1 MTDTSKEDPTRR
13 LIRIEQVYESP
24 SIYKL
29 YIPLTG
35 NALKN
40 LNCYVLIDQ
49 GESLVIDTGFRN
61 SECKAALMSGL
72 AQLGVSPEHTKLFVT
87 HLHSDHCGMAEY
99 FDYPDT
105 TIYMGGAEYEY
116 LLYVLEC
123 IPDNSMHRFSAPQL
137 AGGFPEE
144 YLRAAS
150 ESNPARIFM
159 SSRAFPVTKV
169 SDGDELR
176 VGSVR
181 LEVVSVPGH
190 TPGQMILYLP
200 EEKILFSADH
210 VLFDITPNI
219 TCWSGVRDPLGQYLQ
234 SLDKILTYDVV
245 TVFPGHRNLSNK
257 TLEQRVQEIKD
268 HHERRLD
275 EIRSVL
281 RRYPGANAYEVASH
295 LTWSLHGATWETAP
309 KAQQWFAVGETIAHL
324 DYLRERGG

>member
-1 MTDTSKEDPTRR
+1 MTDISKEDLTSD
-13 LIRIEQVYESP
+13 LIQIEQVYESP

-29 YIPLTG
+29 YIPLSG

-40 LNCYVLIDQ
+40 LNCYVLIDG

-61 SECKAALMSGL
+61 GECKAALMGGL
-72 AQLGVSPEHTKLFVT
+72 AKLGVSPAHTKLFVT

-105 TIYMGGAEYEY
+105 TIYMGGREYDY

-123 IPDNSMHRFSAPQL
+123 IPDSSMHRFSAPQL

-169 SDGDELR
+169 RDGDELR

-181 LEVVSVPGH
+181 LEAVSVPGH

-219 TCWSGVRDPLGQYLQ
+219 TCWSGIHDPLGQYLK
-234 SLDKILTYDVV
+234 SLDKILAYDIK
-245 TVFPGHRNLSNK
+245 TVFPGHRGLSNK
-257 TLEQRVQEIKD
+257 TLEQRVHEIRD
-268 HHERRLD
+268 HHERRLN
-275 EIRSVL
+275 EIREVL
-281 RRYPGANAYEVASH
+281 REHPDANAYEVASH

-309 KAQQWFAVGETIAHL
+309 KSQQWFAVGETIAHM
-324 DYLRERGG
+324 DHLREWGG

>member
-1 MTDTSKEDPTRR
+1 M
-13 LIRIEQVYESP
+13 LLQIEQVYESP

-29 YIPLTG
+29 YIPLSG

-40 LNCYVLIDQ
+40 LNCYVLIDG

-61 SECKAALMSGL
+61 GECKVALMGGL
-72 AQLGVSPEHTKLFVT
+72 AKLGVSPAHTKLCVT

-105 TIYMGGAEYEY
+105 TIYMGGREYDY

-123 IPDNSMHRFSAPQL
+123 IPDSSMHRFSAPQL

-169 SDGDELR
+169 RDGDELR

-181 LEVVSVPGH
+181 LEAVSVPGH

-219 TCWSGVRDPLGQYLQ
+219 TCWSGIHDPLGQYLK
-234 SLDKILTYDVV
+234 SLDKILAYDIK
-245 TVFPGHRNLSNK
+245 TVFPGHRGLSNK
-257 TLEQRVQEIKD
+257 TLEQRVHEIRD
-268 HHERRLD
+268 HHERRLN
-275 EIRSVL
+275 EIREVL
-281 RRYPGANAYEVASH
+281 REHPDANAYEVASH

-309 KAQQWFAVGETIAHL
+309 KSQQWFAVGETIAHM
-324 DYLRERGG
+324 DHLREWGG

>member
-1 MTDTSKEDPTRR
+1 MTDISKENLTHD
-13 LIRIEQVYESP
+13 LIRIEKVYGSP

-40 LNCYVLIDQ
+40 LNCYVLIDG

-61 SECKAALMSGL
+61 SECKAALMGGL
-72 AQLGVSPEHTKLFVT
+72 AKLGVSPAHTKLFVT

-105 TIYMGGAEYEY
+105 TIYMGGREYDY

-123 IPDNSMHRFSAPQL
+123 IPDSSMHRFSAPQL

-169 SDGDELR
+169 RDGDELR

-181 LEVVSVPGH
+181 LEAVSVPGH

-219 TCWSGVRDPLGQYLQ
+219 TCWSGIHDPLGQYLK
-234 SLDKILTYDVV
+234 SLDKILAYDIK
-245 TVFPGHRNLSNK
+245 TVFPGHRGLSNK
-257 TLEQRVQEIKD
+257 TLEQRVHEIRD
-268 HHERRLD
+268 HHERRLN
-275 EIRSVL
+275 EIREVL
-281 RRYPGANAYEVASH
+281 REHPDANAYEVASH

-309 KAQQWFAVGETIAHL
+309 KSQQWFAVGETIAHM
-324 DYLRERGG
+324 DHLREWGG